1 MSSKSPS
8 FIPYKP
14 IQVDEDSLEI
24 RISELNKKIQL
35 RRSIRHFSSKSISK
49 ESIEGLIKIAGSAP
63 SGAHKQPW
71 TFVAVSD
78 PTIKSKI
85 RMAAEEEE
93 KAFYSERA
101 TEEWLKDLAPLGT
114 DWNKEFLEKAPW
126 LIIAFR
132 KSYEN
137 SPEGRKKNYYVQ
149 ESIGIA
155 CGFLITA
162 IHQAGLVTL
171 THTPSPMGFLSNILD
186 RPENE
191 KPFLLLP
198 VGYPDENA
206 EVPNLERKDLGEIS
220 VFK

>member
-93 KAFYSERA
+93 KAFYSGRA